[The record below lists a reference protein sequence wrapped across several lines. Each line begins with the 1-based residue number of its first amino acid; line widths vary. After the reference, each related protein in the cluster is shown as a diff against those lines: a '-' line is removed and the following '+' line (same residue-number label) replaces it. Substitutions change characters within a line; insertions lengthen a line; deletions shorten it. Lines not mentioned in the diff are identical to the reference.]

1 MIYVFRWGENKKA
14 PLRTNEPLT
23 EARRCENS
31 HRCLAMAKVEH
42 FFQSRNRSPQHLT
55 KFNLSHHKGRM
66 FFPFYHPILQDFYK
80 NSTLLA
86 IYQQLKGDSIP
97 THYEG
102 YTKHIRR
109 ITLPS
114 SYDTATHKQPMPT
127 KTATPGTK
135 KNSASLRGRCG
146 GRLVYLS
153 YLS

>member
-1 MIYVFRWGENKKA
+1 M
-14 PLRTNEPLT
+14 RTNEPLSET
-23 EARRCENS
+23 LAGDIS
-31 HRCLAMAKVEH
+31 HVCLAMAKVEH
-42 FFQSRNRSPQHLT
+42 FFQSHNRSPQHLT

-97 THYEG
+97 THYEE

-114 SYDTATHKQPMPT
+114 SYDTATHKQPTPT
-127 KTATPGTK
+127 KTATHQAQ
-135 KNSASLRGRCG
+135 KNPHLSRGG
-146 GRLVYLS
+146 AEGRGKEGLYYKFFS
-153 YLS
+153 YQSIHISWR

>member
-1 MIYVFRWGENKKA
+1 M
-14 PLRTNEPLT
+14 
-23 EARRCENS
+23 S
-31 HRCLAMAKVEH
+31 HYPRLSRVTSVTVSLAMAKVEH
-42 FFQSRNRSPQHLT
+42 FFQSHNRSPQHLT

-66 FFPFYHPILQDFYK
+66 FFPFYHSILQKSYK

-114 SYDTATHKQPMPT
+114 SYDTATHKQPTPT

-135 KNSASLRGRCG
+135 KSASLTEVRR
-146 GRLVYLS
+146 RLFEQLHLYS
-153 YLS
+153 SIINIFSWRIRNT